1 MRPKPLPLPA
11 TQILVNTRTLAER
24 WGVDPRT
31 AIRICRFHELAEITM
46 VPGGRILYARG
57 DVEDLETQ
65 LFGVN

>member
-1 MRPKPLPLPA
+1 
-11 TQILVNTRTLAER
+11 
-24 WGVDPRT
+24 VDPRT